1 MPCCDGQGL
10 DGQSKLEGL
19 PGRRSRCES
28 EAVPRSPCQLEEAS
42 LLAPLPLAFL
52 HGGGVGGVEGG
63 WVGGEVRWNRRWGE
77 RPHLNKVDR
86 DFLCAEETEGDL
98 DGAGQAGRR
107 AS

>member
-1 MPCCDGQGL
+1 M
-10 DGQSKLEGL
+10 
-19 PGRRSRCES
+19 
-28 EAVPRSPCQLEEAS
+28 
-42 LLAPLPLAFL
+42 
-52 HGGGVGGVEGG
+52 EGG